1 MTLDVNK
8 VYPVNKSYI
17 CDSVYSE
24 EQQKNFLRVLKES
37 FDLLVNLC
45 TDNTFCYKLS
55 HEVKQIVYLAED
67 ILKVAMTIP
76 SAINQNEVIDMR
88 CQVCGVVHELACNA
102 PKVEIGLPVNIESQ
116 VSTIREHYGYC
127 GV

>member
-8 VYPVNKSYI
+8 VYPVDKSYI
-17 CDSVYSE
+17 CDSVYSDA
-24 EQQKNFLRVLKES
+24 QQKNFLTVLKES
-37 FDLLVNLC
+37 FDLLVDLC
-45 TDNTFCYKLS
+45 MDSTFCYKLS
-55 HEVKQIVYLAED
+55 HEVRQIVYLAED

-76 SAINQNEVIDMR
+76 SAININD
-88 CQVCGVVHELACNA
+88 VVHELATNA

-116 VSTIREHYGYC
+116 VSTIREHHGYC

>member
-8 VYPVNKSYI
+8 VYPVDKSYI
-17 CDSVYSE
+17 CDSVYSDA
-24 EQQKNFLRVLKES
+24 QQKNFLTVLKES
-37 FDLLVNLC
+37 FDLLVDLC
-45 TDNTFCYKLS
+45 MDSTFCYKLS
-55 HEVKQIVYLAED
+55 HEVRQIVYLAED

-76 SAINQNEVIDMR
+76 SAINKNEVIDMR
-88 CQVCGVVHELACNA
+88 CQVCGIVHELACNA

-116 VSTIREHYGYC
+116 VSTIREHHGYC